1 MVFLNKMIVY
11 IMIFFM
17 VVGALDRILA
27 QYGGSGKLLGKI
39 GLGRFGRSIDGAGA
53 EFEAGFN
60 AMGPVAMGM
69 VGVIALTPVLS
80 QVLGPVVI
88 PLYQMLGADPAMFAT
103 TILAND
109 MGGYFLARE
118 LATVDGV
125 TNNAAWMYSGLVLG
139 ALLGPTVAFSIP
151 VGVGLIAKDDRPYF
165 ALGILAGLV
174 TIPLG
179 CIAGGFVAMYSD
191 VMAHDGTPVLFDA
204 KIIFVNLIPVILF
217 SLLIGLGL
225 KVFPNAMI
233 RGFNAFAKFLLV
245 LITIGLVAIV
255 IQTLTGFTIIPGMD
269 PIFMVE
275 GDKPGI
281 DMRAMEVIGAI
292 AVLLLGAYPMVLL
305 LTRWFEKPLVRLA
318 SVLNIDNY
326 AAVGMIGSLA
336 NILLMFQAMP
346 KMTPRGK
353 VIAVAFSVSAAW
365 TFGDHLGFTAA
376 NKPDMIMAMVVAKL
390 VAGFTALFLAM
401 VLVRGWD
408 DTKKPSLTEELVPQN
423 K

>member
-1 MVFLNKMIVY
+1 MVFLNKLVLYM
-11 IMIFFM
+11 MMFFM
-17 VVGALDRILA
+17 VIGAIDRILA
-27 QYGGSGKLLGKI
+27 QYGGSEKILGFI
-39 GLGRFGRSIDGAGA
+39 GLGRFGRSIDGSGA

-69 VGVIALTPVLS
+69 VGVIALTPVLAKI
-80 QVLGPVVI
+80 LGPMVI
-88 PLYQMLGADPAMFAT
+88 PLYQLLGADPSMFAT

-109 MGGYFLARE
+109 MGGYFLAKE
-118 LATVDGV
+118 LASVNGV

-139 ALLGPTVAFSIP
+139 ALLGPTIAFTIP
-151 VGVGLIAKDDRPYF
+151 VGVGLIDKGDRSYF

-174 TIPLG
+174 TIPIG
-179 CIAGGFVAMYSD
+179 CLAGGIVAMYSD
-191 VMAHDGTPVLFDA
+191 VMVDKTPVIFDM
-204 KIIFVNLIPVILF
+204 KFLLINLIPVILF
-217 SLLIGLGL
+217 SLIIGMGL
-225 KVFPNAMI
+225 KLFPETMI
-233 RGFNAFAKFLLV
+233 KAFNAFAKLLLC

-255 IQTLTGFTIIPGMD
+255 IETLTQGEIKIIPGMD

-275 GDKPGI
+275 GDKPGV

-292 AVLLLGAYPMVLL
+292 AILLLGAYPMVLM
-305 LTRWFEKPLVRLA
+305 LTRWFEKPLVKLA
-318 SVLNIDNY
+318 SLLSIDNY

-336 NILLMFQAMP
+336 NILLMFQAMS

-401 VLVRGWD
+401 IIVRSWKND
-408 DTKKPSLTEELVPQN
+408 SVTTDANVEKA
-423 K
+423 